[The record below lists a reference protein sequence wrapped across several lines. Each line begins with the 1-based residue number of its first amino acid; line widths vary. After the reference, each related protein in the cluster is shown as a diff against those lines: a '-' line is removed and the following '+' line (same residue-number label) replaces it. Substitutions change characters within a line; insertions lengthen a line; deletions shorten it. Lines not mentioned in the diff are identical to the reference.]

1 MKLKKQ
7 SKLAIIGCG
16 AVTANFYVPALKS
29 IKAHPKFFIDK
40 DLGSAKKVAD
50 KFKNSIATDNIDNI
64 INEFDE
70 AIITLPNN
78 LHYPFSL
85 KLIQNGKHLLVEKP
99 ITITSK
105 ESQELINLSK
115 ENDVKIICGNMRR
128 QLRSALFIKELIRS
142 KTLGNII
149 KFKCREG
156 GVFNWPIQSANFWD
170 KENSGGGVLMD
181 TGSHTLEQIIYHF
194 GMPENIEYMDNKI
207 DNIESD
213 CFLKMQYQNYSGT
226 LQLSR
231 TIGLD
236 CKIFIKFEK
245 GNVVFDVIGNK
256 IELDCDDSLI
266 PDTGIEN
273 FSHAGQSYDNLIA
286 KQIIEWYNYIDGK
299 KANIVSINEAHNVMK
314 IIDYC
319 YSNSKRLDF

>member
-1 MKLKKQ
+1 
-7 SKLAIIGCG
+7 
-16 AVTANFYVPALKS
+16 
-29 IKAHPKFFIDK
+29 
-40 DLGSAKKVAD
+40 
-50 KFKNSIATDNIDNI
+50 
-64 INEFDE
+64 
-70 AIITLPNN
+70 
-78 LHYPFSL
+78 
-85 KLIQNGKHLLVEKP
+85 
-99 ITITSK
+99 
-105 ESQELINLSK
+105 
-115 ENDVKIICGNMRR
+115 
-128 QLRSALFIKELIRS
+128 
-142 KTLGNII
+142 
-149 KFKCREG
+149 
-156 GVFNWPIQSANFWD
+156 
-170 KENSGGGVLMD
+170 MD

-194 GMPENIEYMDNKI
+194 GIPESIEYMDNKI

-213 CFLKMQYQNYSGT
+213 CFLKMRYQNYYGT

-273 FSHAGQSYDNLIA
+273 FSQAGQSYDNLIA
-286 KQIIEWYNYIDGK
+286 KQIIEWYNYINGE

-314 IIDYC
+314 IIDDC

>member
-40 DLGSAKKVAD
+40 DLESAEKVSG

-64 INEFDE
+64 MNEFDE

-78 LHYPFSL
+78 LHYPFAL

-194 GMPENIEYMDNKI
+194 GIPENIEYMDNRI

-266 PDTGIEN
+266 PDTEIEN

-286 KQIIEWYNYIDGK
+286 KRIIEWYNFINGE
-299 KANIVSINEAHNVMK
+299 KAIIVSINDAHNVMK